1 MKIALKEL
9 SQLTNGELQGDET
22 RVITGAVGLM
32 EASPEDVSFLG
43 NPKYANQAGKS
54 RAGCLFLPLSAKGTP
69 LANAVKNRIYVED
82 PQWAFAQ
89 VLALIEKELEKK
101 PLVILPDSRAHINPE
116 ARLSPNVFV
125 GPFTVIER
133 LAHVGES
140 SWIGA
145 QCYLGPKVKVG
156 KGCKIYPQVVIRE
169 RCEIGNG
176 VIIHSG
182 AVIGADGF
190 GFSTDKKTG
199 NHRKIPQIG
208 NVVIEDDVEIGANV
222 TVDRATVGTTR
233 IGAGTKIDNLVQIA
247 HNVQIGKNCLIVS
260 QVGIS
265 GSTKIGNQVI
275 LAGQAG
281 IVGHVT
287 IGDGAVITAQSGVM
301 NDVDPKAVLFGSPA
315 RPHREGLK
323 IQAILSKLPE
333 LYETVK
339 HLKASLET
347 NTGAKNAQR

>member
-1 MKIALKEL
+1 MKITLKEL
-9 SQLTNGELQGDET
+9 SQITSGELQGDGAW
-22 RVITGAVGLM
+22 VVTGAAGLLD
-32 EASPEDVSFLG
+32 ASPQDVSFLG
-43 NPKYANQAGKS
+43 NPKYAAQTGKSQAG
-54 RAGCLFLPLSAKGTP
+54 CIFLPFSAKGTP
-69 LANAVKNRIYVED
+69 MAAAVKNRIYVED

-89 VLALIEKELEKK
+89 VLALIEKELQKK
-101 PLVILPDSRAHINPE
+101 PLVILPDPKAQINPE

-133 LAHVGES
+133 LAVVGEG
-140 SWIGA
+140 SWISA
-145 QCYLGPKVKVG
+145 QCYLGPQVKVG

-169 RCEIGNG
+169 RCEIGDR

-182 AVIGADGF
+182 TVIGADGF

-208 NVVIEDDVEIGANV
+208 NVVIENDAEIGANV
-222 TVDRATVGTTR
+222 TIDRATVGTTR
-233 IGAGTKIDNLVQIA
+233 IGAGTKIDNLVQIG
-247 HNVQIGKNCLIVS
+247 HNVQIGKNCLVVS

-265 GSTKIGNQVI
+265 GSTKIGNQVV

-287 IGDGAVITAQSGVM
+287 IGDGAIITAQSGVM
-301 NDVDPKAVLFGSPA
+301 NDVEPKAVLFGSPA

-323 IQAILSKLPE
+323 IQALLSKLPE
-333 LYETVK
+333 LYETIK
-339 HLKASLET
+339 TLKAGLET
-347 NTGAKNAQR
+347 DPGAKNAQR